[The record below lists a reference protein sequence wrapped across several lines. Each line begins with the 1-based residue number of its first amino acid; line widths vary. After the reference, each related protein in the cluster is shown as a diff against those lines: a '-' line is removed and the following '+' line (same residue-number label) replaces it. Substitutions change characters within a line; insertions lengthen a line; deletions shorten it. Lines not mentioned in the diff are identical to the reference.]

1 MASIFPFNH
10 LDDDDF
16 ELALYE
22 LAHGSLNY
30 DFDRLATLHFN
41 PLFRNSSSDLF
52 QDLDPDTNF
61 YRSTGCNYYL
71 ADQFTESFGS
81 DIATNKSLFSVMHLN
96 IRSLPR
102 NLEKLSDYLLGIL
115 AKFSLI
121 GLSETWLSA
130 DSGFVNIPGYNFV
143 NQDRKGKSGGGVAF
157 YLDEKLE
164 LKIRAD
170 LNYNDPDVLEALFI
184 EVFNPHGKMLSQVF
198 CIELL
203 IITLRPFLPNTM
215 TLSLAFPKKTRR
227 VI

>member
-41 PLFRNSSSDLF
+41 PLFGNSSSDLF

-61 YRSTGCNYYL
+61 YRTTGCNYYL

-81 DIATNKSLFSVMHLN
+81 DIATDKSLFSVMHLN

-102 NLEKLSDYLLGIL
+102 NLEKLSDYLLGIS

-130 DSGFVNIPGYNFV
+130 DSGFVEDVMPNLKGAKYFSKLDANSDYWQIKLDKAQSSQLSTLHKV
-143 NQDRKGKSGGGVAF
+143 NTTLQECHFAFKRKESK
-157 YLDEKLE
+157 DESRQSHTE
-164 LKIRAD
+164 INR
-170 LNYNDPDVLEALFI
+170 N
-184 EVFNPHGKMLSQVF
+184 
-198 CIELL
+198 
-203 IITLRPFLPNTM
+203 
-215 TLSLAFPKKTRR
+215 
-227 VI
+227 